1 MAGCN
6 FNLQR
11 LLLKNCSRLRNSCIK
26 LIMDKFGE
34 TLTHLDL
41 SGTRISE
48 FDVSDNHL
56 SRLREIRLEFCTRL
70 VDWKVSPKT
79 YPSLS
84 LLSTYGT
91 PIGSPLRGSASLEE
105 TSASLVVIHHP
116 LNAREGQLRAY
127 AKSRNIQVSQA
138 ATVELLS
145 VLKH

>member
-1 MAGCN
+1 MAGGN

-11 LLLKNCSRLRNSCIK
+11 LQLKNCSRLRNSCIK
-26 LIMDKFGE
+26 LVMDKFGE

-48 FDVSDNHL
+48 FDVSDDHL

-70 VDWKVSPKT
+70 VGLKVSPKA
-79 YPSLS
+79 YLSLS
-84 LLSTYGT
+84 LLSTY
-91 PIGSPLRGSASLEE
+91 GSPLRGSASLDE

-138 ATVELLS
+138 ALAELLS